1 MNDDDSFEKNRKRL
15 EMNKRK
21 WKSQRRQLAGKR
33 TNFSSQQRK
42 RSQRRSNNLKSE
54 AMKKFWQKK
63 KELIHQQYE
72 DSKSDKEDN
81 VKVKRIRNR
90 RRLK

>member
-1 MNDDDSFEKNRKRL
+1 MNDDDSFEKKRKRL